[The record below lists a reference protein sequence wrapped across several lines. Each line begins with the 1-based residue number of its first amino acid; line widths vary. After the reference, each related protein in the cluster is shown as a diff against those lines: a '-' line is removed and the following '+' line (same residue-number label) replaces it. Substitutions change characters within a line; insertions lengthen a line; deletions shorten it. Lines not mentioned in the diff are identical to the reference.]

1 MNWKDFFYFSR
12 RERRGLI
19 VLLVLL
25 IGVFLGKFL
34 FEEREPDPIEQL
46 VDQTTETVRSN
57 SSAVSYSSTT
67 EVAASEPAK
76 RGSRSAKPQSNF
88 NQTRSKPEPVAENPT
103 RTYYARE
110 KSESSEKRSQS
121 SFPKPEK
128 LEAGTKL
135 DLNSADSLLLCKVPG
150 IGAAFSGRII
160 SYRNLL
166 GGYTRMEQLQEVYG
180 MYEELYEKI
189 IPFFEINT
197 DSLRKIPI
205 NTASLDRLR
214 AHPYLNFYQAKAI
227 LEIRKKSGRL
237 DGITQLELLEEFT
250 EEDME
255 KIEPYLSFDF

>member
-12 RERRGLI
+12 RERQGLI
-19 VLLVLL
+19 VLLILL

-57 SSAVSYSSTT
+57 SSAVSYSSKN
-67 EVAASEPAK
+67 EVAMSEPAQK
-76 RGSRSAKPQSNF
+76 GSGSAKPKSNF
-88 NQTRSKPEPVAENPT
+88 NQTRPKPVVENST
-103 RTYYARE
+103 RTYYVRE

-121 SFPKPEK
+121 SFPKSEK

-150 IGAAFSGRII
+150 IGATFSGRII

-166 GGYTRMEQLQEVYG
+166 GGYNRPEQLQEVYG

-197 DSLRKIPI
+197 DSLRKIPV

-250 EEDME
+250 GEDME
-255 KIEPYLSFDF
+255 KLGYYLDFQ